1 MLKKALFLG
10 LPVLYA
16 ETKDGG
22 LAFAVTPFCEEIG
35 IDPKNQLK
43 KLNDPAWAA
52 RGDITVRESRDA
64 RPRPMG
70 MVHSSSFFSWVMG
83 INIQKVNAS
92 AAEVLIQFRETGGK
106 WLDDLVRHGAAYNQ
120 NFGDPTAPAW
130 FCCRGPLR
138 SPPDVGALE
147 VRQTHNLHPDGLPK
161 VGHPLPWAE
170 GKVMQIITFASRR
183 DSGAQLLLARSPRA
197 VRAVGMGTGLSSQP
211 SVTPSASRPSA
222 RRTNCSSVRGRK
234 VKWSRSPLYVRTALK
249 GSDRSPGTSTPAS
262 SGCGSRTSRRTRPWS
277 PWAVELTLEAT
288 SATYSDSGFFA
299 RETSANAAWARST
312 GQVDRAFVGER

>member
-10 LPVLYA
+10 LPVLYT
-16 ETKDGG
+16 ETEDGG

-35 IDPKNQLK
+35 IDPWTQAE
-43 KLNDPAWAA
+43 KLSDPAWAA
-52 RGDITVRESRDA
+52 RQDMPVRESRDA

-70 MVHSSSFFSWVMG
+70 MAHSSCFYPWVLG
-83 INIQKVNAS
+83 INIQKVNPS
-92 AAEVLIQFRETGGK
+92 AADVLTQFREGGGK
-106 WLDDLVRHGAAYNQ
+106 
-120 NFGDPTAPAW
+120 AW

-211 SVTPSASRPSA
+211 SVTPSASGP
-222 RRTNCSSVRGRK
+222 RTNASNCRGIRGRK
-234 VKWSRSPLYVRTALK
+234 VR
-249 GSDRSPGTSTPAS
+249 
-262 SGCGSRTSRRTRPWS
+262 
-277 PWAVELTLEAT
+277 
-288 SATYSDSGFFA
+288 
-299 RETSANAAWARST
+299 
-312 GQVDRAFVGER
+312 